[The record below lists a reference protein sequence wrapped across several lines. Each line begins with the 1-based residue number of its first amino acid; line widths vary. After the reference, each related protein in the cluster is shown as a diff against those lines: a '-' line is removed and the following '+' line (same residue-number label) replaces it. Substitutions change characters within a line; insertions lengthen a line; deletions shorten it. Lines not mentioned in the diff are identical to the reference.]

1 MKRDELKKILP
12 HREPMLLIDEAE
24 KIDDTTATGRYTVTG
39 DEFFFT
45 GTFSRQ
51 SGRARR
57 YPLRN
62 YGPDLL
68 RLNGRT

>member
-39 DEFFFT
+39 DEFFY
-45 GTFSRQ
+45 
-51 SGRARR
+51 RAIFPVTRS
-57 YPLRN
+57 YQGSSSAKLWLRPAVS
-62 YGPDLL
+62 YWLS
-68 RLNGRT
+68 